1 MTKYLTIEKVIEIH
15 DGLLQE
21 HGGLGGIRDRGSLQ
35 SCVEMP
41 KSFTFGVELHK
52 TIYDKASS
60 YIFYIVKNHP
70 FNDGNKRCGAFCAIV
85 FLKGNGVPIKFPMDT
100 FEEMVVGVAE
110 GKYNKE
116 EIAHF
121 LEFGRVKQLKAVR

>member
-1 MTKYLTIEKVIEIH
+1 MTKYLTIDEVISIH
-15 DGLLQE
+15 DDLLKE
-21 HGGLGGIRDRGSLQ
+21 HGGLWGIRDRGSLE

-52 TIYDKASS
+52 TVYDKAAS
-60 YIFYIVKNHP
+60 YLFYIVKNHP
-70 FNDGNKRCGAFCAIV
+70 FNDGNKRCGAFSALV
-85 FLKGNGVPIKFPMDT
+85 FLEGNGIAIKFPMDK

-110 GKYNKE
+110 GKYKKE

-121 LEFGRVKQLKAVR
+121 LEFGVIKEIKVFR